1 MSWVPALVVFVLFG
15 GIGAIVLA
23 AAAPRLSR
31 VLRARRWPSVPGR
44 VIASRAAQVTVSV
57 PVETKISAR
66 RHALRWV
73 PEVEVEYEAG
83 GKTHRSR
90 QIGLGGPTASTEPDD
105 AATIAARYPVGS
117 TVMVHHDPA
126 RPEDAVLDV
135 AIDPQTLSL
144 TVLAL
149 VMLALA
155 IVVPLLLV
163 S

>member
-73 PEVEVEYEAG
+73 PEVEAFME
-83 GKTHRSR
+83 
-90 QIGLGGPTASTEPDD
+90 
-105 AATIAARYPVGS
+105 
-117 TVMVHHDPA
+117 
-126 RPEDAVLDV
+126 
-135 AIDPQTLSL
+135 IDY
-144 TVLAL
+144 
-149 VMLALA
+149 
-155 IVVPLLLV
+155 VPLGRQPAQKPRQGLPGRTA
-163 S
+163 